1 VVQIDYLP
9 DIVGALFFCAFKF
22 RKKANKGVVMLNSH
36 YKVEITNIKQH
47 VKDEIFTSRSW
58 NRKKNIT
65 GAKKNLH
72 FFLFFSSLATSFSPM
87 TLFAHSLSKIS

>member
-36 YKVEITNIKQH
+36 YKVEIANIKQH

-87 TLFAHSLSKIS
+87 TLFAHSLSKIL